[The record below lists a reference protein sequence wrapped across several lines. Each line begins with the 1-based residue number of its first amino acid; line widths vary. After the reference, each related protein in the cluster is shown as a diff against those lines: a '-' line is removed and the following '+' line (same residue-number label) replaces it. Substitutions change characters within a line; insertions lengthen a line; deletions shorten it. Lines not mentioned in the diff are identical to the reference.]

1 MGLNAFSGFAL
12 GLTPLLVLLLPVPF
26 LLRGAHTD
34 RKLIAAS
41 PGLFGS
47 AVYMATCLA
56 SHWSDTP
63 VSDSILWLH
72 SLASA
77 TPLLLLAPSFMAL
90 RSKWLSMAHLITL
103 VGIVGAWLI
112 GGVLIDGTS

>member
-1 MGLNAFSGFAL
+1 MGLNAISGLAL
-12 GLTPLLVLLLPVPF
+12 GLTPLLVLLFPVPF
-26 LLRGAHTD
+26 LLRGARTD

-47 AVYMATCLA
+47 AVYMATFLA
-56 SHWSDTP
+56 SHWSDPP

-77 TPLLLLAPSFMAL
+77 IPLLLAPSVMAL
-90 RSKWLSMAHLITL
+90 RSKWLSIAHLISL

>member
-1 MGLNAFSGFAL
+1 MGLNSISGLAL
-12 GLTPLLVLLLPVPF
+12 GLTPLLVLLFPVPF
-26 LLRGAHTD
+26 LLCGARTD
-34 RKLIAAS
+34 RKLVAAS

-47 AVYMATCLA
+47 AVYMATFLA
-56 SHWSDTP
+56 SHCADPP
-63 VSDSILWLH
+63 VSDSVLWLH

-77 TPLLLLAPSFMAL
+77 IPLLLLAPSVMAL
-90 RSKWLSMAHLITL
+90 RSKWLAIAHLISL

>member
-1 MGLNAFSGFAL
+1 MGLNAISGLAL
-12 GLTPLLVLLLPVPF
+12 GLTPLLVLLFPVPF
-26 LLRGAHTD
+26 LLRGARTD
-34 RKLIAAS
+34 RKLMAAS

-47 AVYMATCLA
+47 AVYMATFLA
-56 SHWSDTP
+56 SHCADPP
-63 VSDSILWLH
+63 VSDSVLWLH

-77 TPLLLLAPSFMAL
+77 IPLLLLAPSVMAL
-90 RSKWLSMAHLITL
+90 RSKWLAIAHLISL